1 MRRLTAK
8 SEAAACPQ
16 RYSDIFQ
23 LVQREY
29 LGVGTINSPDTKNGR
44 AFVLP

>member
-1 MRRLTAK
+1 
-8 SEAAACPQ
+8 
-16 RYSDIFQ
+16 
-23 LVQREY
+23 VQREY